1 MNAAFTIAKREVR
14 TYFNSPIAY
23 IVLTVFLLLAGYLYF
38 GSLFIERQAELRSYF
53 NLMPLLLA
61 FIVPA
66 IAMRLIAEE
75 KGSGSLEM
83 LITMPVPDWQVIVGK
98 FLAGMALLAVLVG
111 LTVFYGVTVMLVG
124 PLDKGPAIGGYL
136 GILLIGGAYMSI
148 GVMAST
154 FTRNQIVAFIIAFAI
169 SFSLYLFYRL
179 LPFTPELI
187 RPVLS
192 YLSVESHFEAISRGV
207 IDTRD
212 IVYYL
217 SMMVVSLVIATLSLE
232 SRKWK

>member
-1 MNAAFTIAKREVR
+1 MTAALTVAKREIR

-23 IVLTVFLLLAGYLYF
+23 IVITVFMLLSGYLF
-38 GSLFIERQAELRSYF
+38 FSSLFLARQAELRSYF
-53 NLMPLLLA
+53 NLMPLLLS

-66 IAMRLIAEE
+66 MAMRLIAEE

-83 LITMPVPDWQVIVGK
+83 LITMPVRDWQVIVGK
-98 FLAGMALLAVLVG
+98 FLAGMALLAAMVG
-111 LTVFYGVTVMLVG
+111 LTLFYAVTVMLVG

-136 GILLIGGAYMSI
+136 GILLVGGAYMAI

-154 FTRNQIVAFIIAFAI
+154 LTRNQIVAFIIGFAI

-179 LPFTPELI
+179 VPFMPESL
-187 RPVLS
+187 RPMLA
-192 YLSVESHFEAISRGV
+192 YLSVESHFDGMSRGIIDSRDV
-207 IDTRD
+207 I
-212 IVYYL
+212 YYL
-217 SMMVVSLVIATLSLE
+217 SVMVVSLVIATVSLE